1 MQYLLLI
8 SLRFC
13 LPYPKLSFKTSDK
26 LILQNHEDL
35 ETEDEVTDNPN
46 GNLMTQ
52 IDKKEYKQLC
62 VGAEKLETC
71 IVLVGIK
78 QEICVHLKK
87 ARYNNTTQKRR
98 L

>member
-1 MQYLLLI
+1 
-8 SLRFC
+8 
-13 LPYPKLSFKTSDK
+13 
-26 LILQNHEDL
+26 
-35 ETEDEVTDNPN
+35 
-46 GNLMTQ
+46 MTQ

-98 L
+98 LWGKTHGVKSGGNLAGFFYIYSTD